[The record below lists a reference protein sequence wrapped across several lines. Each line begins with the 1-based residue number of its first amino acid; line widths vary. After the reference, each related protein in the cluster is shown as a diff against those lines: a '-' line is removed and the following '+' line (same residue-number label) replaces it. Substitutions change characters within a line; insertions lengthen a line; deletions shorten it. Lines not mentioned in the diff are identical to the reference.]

1 MNDKKIIIL
10 NYFDKKVEINEICKY
25 QEFLNQC
32 YKLLEMSEEEISTLK
47 IYKLDEGDEISI
59 ENENEYNDNLNLNDN
74 NQIIF
79 ILKSKLIEKK
89 TNNKLM
95 FSQVNQVN
103 DNILSQDYLQNNNN
117 NNRNMCKSVLSN
129 EKKLDLKL
137 IENRKNENEKI
148 KKENSVETKKE
159 IDVTKSVKKSI
170 NDIKTFLVGL
180 DETLNNRLAP
190 VEKLF
195 SIIQNQNTNVKEN
208 NKYLLE
214 EMKNEF
220 NEKINLLVK
229 KNISLENQI
238 GNLTK
243 KIENYS
249 KEFINLKQEIIELKN
264 ENVKF
269 SNLKE
274 KEENQFYQCNFIEE
288 NYTINYSYDEITQL
302 QNFTFKINLI
312 NNGNLPWPRKSF
324 IYGKSNMI
332 EIKSIINNNEE
343 ILPQKK
349 ISIPINVN
357 LNKIKNENIQIS
369 FPLKLCFPNNLNNNF
384 IIQNQFL
391 LNLIIKE
398 SNKEDSSLIDDY
410 KPIKRK
416 RIYNTPKNDEFNV
429 LNDLN
434 KNNQNENYEEKI
446 PKNQNVQNENPKKML
461 CKSHLD
467 NINEV
472 KRNENLYKSQI
483 KNFNTNYLNENNFH
497 QFYDNNNENF
507 KIKNQSNVSGD
518 NENINYDNK
527 YNNNINKTEIKK
539 NENKSNKSLLSN
551 YIIKSIKKKLEEDY
565 SYGNFWDDEILK
577 KKIYKIMNEKIKQL
591 LIDEEEEEAI
601 EVICELIGDEL
612 LEELN

>member
-1 MNDKKIIIL
+1 MLKKII
-10 NYFDKKVEINEICKY
+10 NICW
-25 QEFLNQC
+25 
-32 YKLLEMSEEEISTLK
+32 
-47 IYKLDEGDEISI
+47 
-59 ENENEYNDNLNLNDN
+59 
-74 NQIIF
+74 
-79 ILKSKLIEKK
+79 
-89 TNNKLM
+89 
-95 FSQVNQVN
+95 
-103 DNILSQDYLQNNNN
+103 
-117 NNRNMCKSVLSN
+117 
-129 EKKLDLKL
+129 
-137 IENRKNENEKI
+137 
-148 KKENSVETKKE
+148 
-159 IDVTKSVKKSI
+159 
-170 NDIKTFLVGL
+170 
-180 DETLNNRLAP
+180 
-190 VEKLF
+190 
-195 SIIQNQNTNVKEN
+195 
-208 NKYLLE
+208 
-214 EMKNEF
+214 EF

-288 NYTINYSYDEITQL
+288 NYTINYSYDEIMQL
-302 QNFTFKINLI
+302 QNLTFKINLI
-312 NNGNLPWPRKSF
+312 NNGNLPWPKKSF
-324 IYGKSNMI
+324 IYGKSNII
-332 EIKSIINNNEE
+332 EIKSIINDNEE

-434 KNNQNENYEEKI
+434 KNNQNENYEETF
-446 PKNQNVQNENPKKML
+446 PKNQNVQNENPKKIL
-461 CKSHLD
+461 GKSHID
-467 NINEV
+467 NANEI

-483 KNFNTNYLNENNFH
+483 KNFNADCLNENNFH

-507 KIKNQSNVSGD
+507 KIKNQSNVNND
-518 NENINYDNK
+518 ENINYDNN

-539 NENKSNKSLLSN
+539 NENNSNKSLLSN

-612 LEELN
+612 LEELK

>member
-1 MNDKKIIIL
+1 MNDKKKIIL
-10 NYFDKKVEINEICKY
+10 NYFDKKVEINEIYKY

-32 YKLLEMSEEEISTLK
+32 YKLLELSEEEISTLK

-59 ENENEYNDNLNLNDN
+59 ENENDYNENLNVNEN

-79 ILKSKLIEKK
+79 VLKSKLKEKK
-89 TNNKLM
+89 KNNKLK
-95 FSQVNQVN
+95 FSQVNQVHY
-103 DNILSQDYLQNNNN
+103 NILSEDNLQNNNN
-117 NNRNMCKSVLSN
+117 NNRKMYNSVLSN
-129 EKKLDLKL
+129 EKISD
-137 IENRKNENEKI
+137 KNENEKI
-148 KKENSVETKKE
+148 KKDNSVETKKE

-195 SIIQNQNTNVKEN
+195 AIIQNQNTNVTEN

-269 SNLKE
+269 ANLKE

-288 NYTINYSYDEITQL
+288 NYTINYSYDKIMQL
-302 QNFTFKINLI
+302 KNFTFKINLI
-312 NNGNLPWPRKSF
+312 NNGNLPWPKKSF

-398 SNKEDSSLIDDY
+398 SNKQDSSLIDDY

-416 RIYNTPKNDEFNV
+416 RIYNTPKSDEFNV

-434 KNNQNENYEEKI
+434 KNKQNENYEEKN
-446 PKNQNVQNENPKKML
+446 PKNQNIQNENQKKIL
-461 CKSHLD
+461 WKSHLD
-467 NINEV
+467 NVHEV

-507 KIKNQSNVSGD
+507 KIKNQSDVSD
-518 NENINYDNK
+518 NNENINNDNN
-527 YNNNINKTEIKK
+527 YHNNINKTEIKK
-539 NENKSNKSLLSN
+539 KENNSNKSLLSN

-577 KKIYKIMNEKIKQL
+577 TKINKIMNEKIKQL

-601 EVICELIGDEL
+601 EAICELIGDEL
-612 LEELN
+612 LEEFN

>member
-1 MNDKKIIIL
+1 MNDKKKIIL
-10 NYFDKKVEINEICKY
+10 NYFDKKVEINEIYKY

-32 YKLLEMSEEEISTLK
+32 YKLLELSEEEISTLK

-59 ENENEYNDNLNLNDN
+59 ENENDYNENLNVNEN

-79 ILKSKLIEKK
+79 VLKSKLKEKK
-89 TNNKLM
+89 KNNKLK
-95 FSQVNQVN
+95 FSQVNQVHY
-103 DNILSQDYLQNNNN
+103 NILSEDNLQNNNN
-117 NNRNMCKSVLSN
+117 NNRKMYNSVLSN
-129 EKKLDLKL
+129 EKISD
-137 IENRKNENEKI
+137 KNENEKI
-148 KKENSVETKKE
+148 KKDNSVETKKE

-195 SIIQNQNTNVKEN
+195 AIIQNQNTNVTEN

-269 SNLKE
+269 ANLKE

-288 NYTINYSYDEITQL
+288 NYTINYSYDKTMQL
-302 QNFTFKINLI
+302 KNFTFKINLI
-312 NNGNLPWPRKSF
+312 NNGNLPWPKKSF

-398 SNKEDSSLIDDY
+398 SNKQDSSLIDDY

-416 RIYNTPKNDEFNV
+416 RIYNTPKSDEFNV

-434 KNNQNENYEEKI
+434 KNKQNENYEEKN
-446 PKNQNVQNENPKKML
+446 PKNQNIQNENQKKIL
-461 CKSHLD
+461 WKSHLD
-467 NINEV
+467 NVHEV

-507 KIKNQSNVSGD
+507 KIKNQSDVSD
-518 NENINYDNK
+518 NNENINNDNN
-527 YNNNINKTEIKK
+527 YHNNINKTEIKK
-539 NENKSNKSLLSN
+539 KENNSNKSLLSN

-577 KKIYKIMNEKIKQL
+577 TKINKIMNEKIKQL

-601 EVICELIGDEL
+601 EAICELIGDEL
-612 LEELN
+612 LEEFN

>member
-1 MNDKKIIIL
+1 MNDKKKIIL
-10 NYFDKKVEINEICKY
+10 NYFDKKVEINEIYKY

-32 YKLLEMSEEEISTLK
+32 YKLLELSEEEISTLK

-59 ENENEYNDNLNLNDN
+59 ENENDYNENLNVNEN

-79 ILKSKLIEKK
+79 VLKSKLKEKK
-89 TNNKLM
+89 KNNKLK
-95 FSQVNQVN
+95 FSQVNQVHY
-103 DNILSQDYLQNNNN
+103 NILSEDNLQNNNN
-117 NNRNMCKSVLSN
+117 NNRKMYNSVLSN
-129 EKKLDLKL
+129 EKISD
-137 IENRKNENEKI
+137 KNENEKI
-148 KKENSVETKKE
+148 KKDNSVETKKE

-195 SIIQNQNTNVKEN
+195 AIIQNQNTNVTEN

-269 SNLKE
+269 ANLKE

-288 NYTINYSYDEITQL
+288 NYTINYSYDKIMQL
-302 QNFTFKINLI
+302 KNFTFKINLI
-312 NNGNLPWPRKSF
+312 NNGNLPWPKKSF

-398 SNKEDSSLIDDY
+398 SNKQDSSLIDDY

-416 RIYNTPKNDEFNV
+416 RIYNTPKSDEFNV

-434 KNNQNENYEEKI
+434 KNKQNENYEEKN
-446 PKNQNVQNENPKKML
+446 PKNQNIQNENQKKIL
-461 CKSHLD
+461 WKSHLD
-467 NINEV
+467 NVHEV

-507 KIKNQSNVSGD
+507 KIKNQSDVSD
-518 NENINYDNK
+518 NNEN
-527 YNNNINKTEIKK
+527 
-539 NENKSNKSLLSN
+539 
-551 YIIKSIKKKLEEDY
+551 
-565 SYGNFWDDEILK
+565 
-577 KKIYKIMNEKIKQL
+577 
-591 LIDEEEEEAI
+591 
-601 EVICELIGDEL
+601 
-612 LEELN
+612 